1 MVTSDHLDYKQHSS
15 LFTLC
20 GILLT
25 PPGKCP
31 KVSTVIS
38 DNVDVFTVKTDEY
51 PASLL
56 DKSSLSNVVMEDLT
70 VLIYSGWY
78 VGDPCGG
85 SRSILKVVFGG
96 SRGGWYEG
104 GRGGY

>member
-15 LFTLC
+15 PFTLC
-20 GILLT
+20 GTLLT

-51 PASLL
+51 PETSPGSLWY
-56 DKSSLSNVVMEDLT
+56 M
-70 VLIYSGWY
+70 Y
-78 VGDPCGG
+78 VGD
-85 SRSILKVVFGG
+85 
-96 SRGGWYEG
+96 
-104 GRGGY
+104 RGGY